1 MARESRYVA
10 RGRTVYRRTVRRQ
23 KYTTGTLDLVT
34 LATELGA
41 VVR

>member
-1 MARESRYVA
+1 MARETRREA
-10 RGRTVYRRTVRRQ
+10 RGRTVYRRTVRRL
-23 KYTTGTLDLVT
+23 KYTAGTLDLAT